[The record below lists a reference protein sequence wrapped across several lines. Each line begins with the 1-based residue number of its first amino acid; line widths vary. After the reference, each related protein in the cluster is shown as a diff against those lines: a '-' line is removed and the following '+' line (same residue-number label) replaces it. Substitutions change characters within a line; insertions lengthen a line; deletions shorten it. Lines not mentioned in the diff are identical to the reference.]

1 MTFPHLCSS
10 LGMYYIDNST
20 AYTHLYPLSQSTEE
34 GLLGPIDGAYMLW
47 ISEIIRRCYW
57 VYKIRLHL
65 MSITY
70 IGICVVRIVF
80 IDVVIIIF
88 FFVCKNQIKEYN
100 NYVDYLGFVHDLL
113 HEEVVEITFADEIF
127 LHV

>member
-34 GLLGPIDGAYMLW
+34 GLLGPIDGANMLW

-70 IGICVVRIVF
+70 GICVVRIVF
-80 IDVVIIIF
+80 IDVVIIILF
-88 FFVCKNQIKEYN
+88 FFAKTK
-100 NYVDYLGFVHDLL
+100 
-113 HEEVVEITFADEIF
+113 
-127 LHV
+127 

>member
-10 LGMYYIDNST
+10 LGMYYINNST

-70 IGICVVRIVF
+70 IGICVVRIAF
-80 IDVVIIIF
+80 IDVEILIIF
-88 FFVCKNQIKEYN
+88 FLQKPNKTVQ
-100 NYVDYLGFVHDLL
+100 LL
-113 HEEVVEITFADEIF
+113 
-127 LHV
+127 

>member
-10 LGMYYIDNST
+10 LGIHIDNST

-34 GLLGPIDGAYMLW
+34 GLVLLGPIDGAYMLW
-47 ISEIIRRCYW
+47 FSEIIRRYYW

-88 FFVCKNQIKEYN
+88 FLCKNQIKQYN
-100 NYVDYLGFVHDLL
+100 NYVDDLGFVHYLL

>member
-10 LGMYYIDNST
+10 LGMYYINNST

-34 GLLGPIDGAYMLW
+34 GLLGPIDGANMLW

-70 IGICVVRIVF
+70 IGICVVRIAF
-80 IDVVIIIF
+80 IDVVIIIYF
-88 FFVCKNQIKEYN
+88 FFLQKPNKTIQ
-100 NYVDYLGFVHDLL
+100 
-113 HEEVVEITFADEIF
+113 
-127 LHV
+127 

>member
-10 LGMYYIDNST
+10 LGMYYINNST

-57 VYKIRLHL
+57 VYIYKIRLHL

-80 IDVVIIIF
+80 IDVVIIF
-88 FFVCKNQIKEYN
+88 FFLQKPNKTIQ
-100 NYVDYLGFVHDLL
+100 
-113 HEEVVEITFADEIF
+113 
-127 LHV
+127 

>member
-10 LGMYYIDNST
+10 LGMYYINNST

-47 ISEIIRRCYW
+47 ISEIIRRYYW
-57 VYKIRLHL
+57 VYEIRLHL

-70 IGICVVRIVF
+70 IGICVVRIAF

-88 FFVCKNQIKEYN
+88 FFCKNQIKQYN
-100 NYVDYLGFVHDLL
+100 NYVDDLGFVHYLL

>member
-10 LGMYYIDNST
+10 LGMYYVNNST

-47 ISEIIRRCYW
+47 ISEIIRRYYW

-80 IDVVIIIF
+80 IDVVIIIIF
-88 FFVCKNQIKEYN
+88 FLQKPNKRIQ
-100 NYVDYLGFVHDLL
+100 
-113 HEEVVEITFADEIF
+113 
-127 LHV
+127 